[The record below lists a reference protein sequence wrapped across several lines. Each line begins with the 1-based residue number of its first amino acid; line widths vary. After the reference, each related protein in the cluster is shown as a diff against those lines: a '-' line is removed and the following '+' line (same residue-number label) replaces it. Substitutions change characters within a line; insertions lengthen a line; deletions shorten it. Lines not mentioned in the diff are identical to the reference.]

1 MSILDVSKLL
11 SQSDMFAPNG
21 KSRTVFNNMNHE
33 QTDTLFGPWKQS
45 ASGVQ
50 NILLAHNSIQSFARE
65 EK

>member
-1 MSILDVSKLL
+1 
-11 SQSDMFAPNG
+11 MFAPNG

-50 NILLAHNSIQSFARE
+50 NIYSFTKQKLAGLKTVGLHLNTR
-65 EK
+65 KGK